1 MLKFEHIT
9 GLNVE
14 GVAPAEDLID
24 SIREALAE
32 GGDPAPGLALALVK
46 AIAEL
51 ETAKKSIADLEERM
65 ESTQLY
71 VIGLETRLVESGLR
85 FGDPAAS
92 INPSDTPDGESL
104 NPSGDL
110 SK

>member
-9 GLNVE
+9 GLDVD
-14 GVAPAEDLID
+14 GVVPAEDLVD

-85 FGDPAAS
+85 FDDPAAS
-92 INPSDTPDGESL
+92 INPSVTADGESL
-104 NPSGDL
+104 NPSGDAL
-110 SK
+110 E